1 LVVLTASVAVSFG
14 LAALYLI
21 RSDPSQAEAVLARLT
36 VPEDWKLVE
45 AKLNRGLLLGSR
57 VTRYYLA
64 TGDPESVT
72 AQTRSMITAAGFAP
86 ADRHGLPHCSSD
98 HEPPHTSC
106 VVSVPLTDGPWLMQW
121 VVYDRRGAALIQGG
135 APWFAASREDQM
147 VARVIISY

>member
-1 LVVLTASVAVSFG
+1 MVLTAVVAVSFG
-14 LAALYLI
+14 LAALYVI
-21 RSDPSQAEAVLARLT
+21 RSDPSQAEAVLARLA
-36 VPEDWKLVE
+36 VPDDWQLVE
-45 AKLNRGLLLGSR
+45 AKLDRGLLLGSR

-72 AQTRSMITAAGFAP
+72 AQARSMLTAAGYAP
-86 ADRHGLPHCSSD
+86 EDRHGLPDCSSD

-106 VVSVPLTDGPWLMQW
+106 VVSVPLTGGPWLMQW
-121 VVYDRRGAALIQGG
+121 VVYDRRGAALIQG